1 MFKPLANWIGNRS
14 WWFVFLGWPGLI
26 LVASIMFGL
35 AAASF
40 KIENQFDDPAVRAA
54 VKKEIESIQAEY
66 ALGAVKVGLS
76 KAKDFV
82 PDEET
87 KAELDKAIREVEKEI
102 DEANSAE
109 QKPSTPTPSTQEKQE
124 RIEEQIKELT
134 QGIRSKLE
142 KIESTTPS
150 ATEIQTLRKEI
161 NRSERKLRQLERD
174 LRRLTRS
181 TPIKDLA
188 VLSSSFPTNPLPPEI
203 RAKIRERVQL
213 QGRVAVIGGIVILIL
228 VLLFPVLIIAKFAI
242 SAQRSLKRRAEK
254 SQAEAEQNLLGKQLM
269 EAKLAAM
276 QAQIEPHFLFNTLA
290 SVQQLIETDPAAA
303 AKMQANLIKYLRAAI
318 PQMRDKSTTI
328 GQEVEL
334 IRAYL
339 NIQKMR
345 MEERLSFSF
354 DIPAALENTHIPPMM
369 LLTLVEN
376 AIKHGLE
383 PKTDGGTI
391 AVSADRDDAKL
402 RITVTDS
409 GVGFSATPGEGVG
422 LKNIRDRL
430 QALYG
435 PQASLIIEPNEP
447 VGAKITLEIP
457 YGQSF
462 DR

>member
-1 MFKPLANWIGNRS
+1 MFKPLVNWIGNRS
-14 WWFVFLGWPGLI
+14 WWFVFLGWPVLI
-26 LVASIMFGL
+26 LVASIIFGL
-35 AAASF
+35 TAASF
-40 KIENQFDDPAVRAA
+40 KIENQFDDPEVRAA
-54 VKKEIESIQAEY
+54 VKKEVESIQAEY
-66 ALGAVKVGLS
+66 ALDAVKAGLS

-102 DEANSAE
+102 DEANSTE
-109 QKPSTPTPSTQEKQE
+109 QKPSTPAPNAQAKQE
-124 RIEEQIKELT
+124 RIEEQIKELS

-142 KIESTTPS
+142 KIESTAPS
-150 ATEIQTLRKEI
+150 AAEIQSLRREI

-174 LRRLTRS
+174 LRRIAKNS
-181 TPIKDLA
+181 QAMDLA
-188 VLSSSFPTNPLPPEI
+188 AWSSLPTNPLPPEI

-213 QGRVAVIGGIVILIL
+213 QGRVAVVGGIVILIL
-228 VLLFPVLIIAKFAI
+228 ILLFPVLIVAKFAI
-242 SAQRSLKRRAEK
+242 SAQRRLKRRAEK
-254 SQAEAEQNLLGKQLM
+254 SQAEAEQNLLSKQLI

-334 IRAYL
+334 VRAYL

-354 DIPAALENTHIPPMM
+354 DISTALESMPIPPMM

-391 AVSADRDDAKL
+391 SVSADRDDAKL

-435 PQASLIIEPNEP
+435 SQASLIIEPNEP
-447 VGAKITLEIP
+447 VGAKITIEIP
-457 YGQSF
+457 YGQNL